1 MKSDSKF
8 QINNENMK
16 KEINNSKR
24 KQTLHTLIN
33 NSNENNYEN
42 QSNKKEKTTMRI
54 ITDSKLNID
63 YSSSFEYQYS
73 GSIVHQM

>member
-24 KQTLHTLIN
+24 KQILHTLIN

-54 ITDSKLNID
+54 ITDSKLKID
-63 YSSSFEYQYS
+63 HNSSFEYQYS

>member
-1 MKSDSKF
+1 
-8 QINNENMK
+8 MK

-63 YSSSFEYQYS
+63 HNSSFEYQNS